1 MDHRYPT
8 KSVARMDLQFAPE
21 RSSFRG
27 SDGAMFDKLL
37 AERDRLL
44 ADNKVLR
51 DALEPFANA
60 VCDDLGVTDDMPIED
75 CTELTEGHLKRAKA
89 ALATTK

>member
-1 MDHRYPT
+1 MDHKYPT

-37 AERDRLL
+37 AHRDRLL
-44 ADNKVLR
+44 ADNKALR
-51 DALEPFANA
+51 EALERIARGDSDRGA
-60 VCDDLGVTDDMPIED
+60 QMREIA
-75 CTELTEGHLKRAKA
+75 RS
-89 ALATTK
+89 ALAKVPE